1 MSASRLDLP
10 NFFMRWL
17 FFCMPLWSRYTSFR
31 KEKNK
36 KNKKKIRCKYIE
48 RCRSTWHV
56 YIITLG
62 CMWCTYRLKV
72 IYTYIRYRHTSAS
85 VLGSHLYAIC
95 CYVHL
100 QRLGFIDGWS
110 RTLSSPSLMAK
121 TRSIITCAHFKKKKR
136 AALSLSHTILLLVC
150 DFCLS
155 ANQK

>member
-1 MSASRLDLP
+1 MSLNVTRVHYYAGVYV
-10 NFFMRWL
+10 M
-17 FFCMPLWSRYTSFR
+17 YVQT
-31 KEKNK
+31 KG
-36 KNKKKIRCKYIE
+36 YIY
-48 RCRSTWHV
+48 V
-56 YIITLG
+56 
-62 CMWCTYRLKV
+62 
-72 IYTYIRYRHTSAS
+72 YIRYRHTSAS